1 MAREFI
7 VKGEISRLILAV
19 RVDAYVKRVC
29 QDCMFAMRVVT
40 TVQGASCIAS
50 CVNQYEGLLGLCL
63 FSGSFN
69 GIPRYMEIWSVGVCV
84 CVCK

>member
-19 RVDAYVKRVC
+19 CVDAYVKRVC

-40 TVQGASCIAS
+40 TVQGASCITS
-50 CVNQYEGLLGLCL
+50 CVKVC
-63 FSGSFN
+63 
-69 GIPRYMEIWSVGVCV
+69 WVCV
-84 CVCK
+84 CFQVALTVFHATWRYGVLLCVCV